1 MALAM
6 TVVLAAAWD
15 CLFESEI
22 DAMFFRE
29 HLISIRFPRLAR
41 RTACNL
47 YLLRWSRQGVTNK
60 VLEVQPKDCLI
71 VSEYKERTHANAAHG
86 IASND

>member
-1 MALAM
+1 M
-6 TVVLAAAWD
+6 V
-15 CLFESEI
+15 S
-22 DAMFFRE
+22 RE
-29 HLISIRFPRLAR
+29 HLDSIPFSRLAR
-41 RTACNL
+41 RAAYNL
-47 YLLRWSRQGVTNK
+47 YLLRWSGQGVTNK